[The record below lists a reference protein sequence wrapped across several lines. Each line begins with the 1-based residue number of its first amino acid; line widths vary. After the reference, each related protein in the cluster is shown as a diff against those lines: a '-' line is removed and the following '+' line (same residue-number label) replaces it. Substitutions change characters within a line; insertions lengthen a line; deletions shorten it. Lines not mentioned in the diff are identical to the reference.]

1 MKISDILTEDLVVT
15 GLEGKSKDEIINH
28 LIDLVSASPKVL
40 DREKVRKAIF
50 EREKIMSTGVGNGFA
65 IPHGKTDAVTDIV
78 AAFAV
83 TSEPIDYQSLDEKP
97 VRLVFLLVG
106 KDNLV
111 GPHIKLLSR
120 ISRLM
125 NKEEF
130 RQRLLEQR
138 TPHDILDLF
147 RQGKPT
153 MIAFG
158 QRDVRQGPG
167 TLPVSE
173 SIADIAFGVPWFKH
187 DRPAVIEEYAAAYRK
202 VALQASAL
210 A

>member
-15 GLEGKSKDEIINH
+15 HLEGKSKRDV
-28 LIDLVSASPKVL
+28 IDAMVDIVARSPKVL
-40 DREKVRKAIF
+40 DVEKVRTAIF

-65 IPHGKTDAVTDIV
+65 IPHGKTDAVADIV

-83 TSEPIDYQSLDEKP
+83 TAEPIDYESLDEKP

-130 RQRLLEQR
+130 RSRLLLVPTSRE
-138 TPHDILDLF
+138 ILELF
-147 RQGKPT
+147 RQ
-153 MIAFG
+153 
-158 QRDVRQGPG
+158 
-167 TLPVSE
+167 
-173 SIADIAFGVPWFKH
+173 
-187 DRPAVIEEYAAAYRK
+187 EE
-202 VALQASAL
+202 ASYFEV
-210 A
+210 